1 MLKNQ
6 ALVSVIIPVYNGER
20 YLKEAIKSVLSQ
32 DYRLLEIIVVDDGST
47 DDSATVVQQF
57 GSVVRYHY
65 QAHAGVSSARN
76 SGVELAQGEF
86 LAFLDADDLWV
97 QDKLTQQVAALTAD
111 ADLQISFGYVRQFHS
126 PDLDDETKRRIKCP
140 ATPIQGLHAGC
151 MLLKLATFLQ
161 VGRFRADIEGGFF
174 IEWYAR
180 AVEQKLKMQTIPD
193 VLMLR
198 RLHATNIGRME
209 PDRRAG
215 YARVL
220 GEVIQRRRHQQPL

>member
-6 ALVSVIIPVYNGER
+6 GLISVVIPVYNGER
-20 YLKEAIKSVLSQ
+20 YLAEAINSVLSQ
-32 DYRLLEIIVVDDGST
+32 DYRPLEIIVVDDGST
-47 DDSATVVQQF
+47 DGSAKVAQAF

-76 SGVELAQGEF
+76 LGVECAQGEF

-97 QDKLTQQVAALTAD
+97 QDKLTQQVATLTAD
-111 ADLQISFGYVRQFHS
+111 VDLDIVFGHVSQFHS

-140 ATPIQGLHAGC
+140 DTLLRGFHPGC
-151 MLLKLATFLQ
+151 MLLRLATFLR
-161 VGRFRADIEGGFF
+161 VGMFRADIAGGYF

-180 AVEQKLKMQTIPD
+180 AVEKELKLQTMPD
-193 VLMLR
+193 ILMLR
-198 RLHATNIGRME
+198 RLHNTNIGLTE
-209 PDRRAG
+209 PHRRLD

-220 GEVIQRRRHQQPL
+220 GEVIRRRHQKPV